1 MKTNLLI
8 VAAGALV
15 LSLGACE
22 KKEEPAKDGVD
33 SATKAVTG
41 GADAVKDAAA
51 KGADAVKD
59 AASKGAEAA
68 KDAGAKVADAAAGA
82 WEAAKNAFAGDNTK
96 TFEGF
101 KTQVADLGKKVEAL
115 PAIAKE
121 PAKKVLDE
129 VNAKIGEGEKL
140 LASLKGA
147 GESDWKAISTKVSDL
162 IPGIKSGLEK
172 LTGMLPK

>member
-8 VAAGALV
+8 VAAGALA

-22 KKEEPAKDGVD
+22 KKEEAPKGALDN
-33 SATKAVTG
+33 ATKAAAT

-59 AASKGAEAA
+59 AAAKGAEAV
-68 KDAGAKVADAAAGA
+68 KDAGTKGAEAVAGA
-82 WEAAKNAFAGDNTK
+82 WEAAKTAFTGDNTK
-96 TFEGF
+96 TFDGF
-101 KTQVADLGKKVEAL
+101 KTQVADLSKKVEAL

>member
-1 MKTNLLI
+1 MKTRLMI
-8 VAAGALV
+8 VAAGALA

-22 KKEEPAKDGVD
+22 KKEEPVKGALD
-33 SATKAVTG
+33 SATKATT
-41 GADAVKDAAA
+41 DAAS

-59 AASKGAEAA
+59 AATKGA
-68 KDAGAKVADAAAGA
+68 DAVKGAAASA
-82 WEAAKNAFAGDNTK
+82 WETAKTAFVGDNSK
-96 TFEGF
+96 MFDGF

-115 PAIAKE
+115 PAVAKE

-129 VNAKIGEGEKL
+129 VAAKVGEGEKL

-147 GESDWKAISTKVSDL
+147 GENDWKAISAKVSDL

>member
-1 MKTNLLI
+1 MKTRLMI
-8 VAAGALV
+8 VAAGALA

-22 KKEEPAKDGVD
+22 KKEEPVKGALD
-33 SATKAVTG
+33 SATKATT
-41 GADAVKDAAA
+41 DAAS

-59 AASKGAEAA
+59 AATKGA
-68 KDAGAKVADAAAGA
+68 DAVKGAAASA
-82 WEAAKNAFAGDNTK
+82 WETAKTAFVGDNSK
-96 TFEGF
+96 MFDGF

-115 PAIAKE
+115 PAVAKE

-129 VNAKIGEGEKL
+129 VAAKVGEGEKL

-147 GESDWKAISTKVSDL
+147 GENDWKAISAKVGDL
-162 IPGIKSGLEK
+162 VPSIKSGLEK

>member
-1 MKTNLLI
+1 MKTRLMI
-8 VAAGALV
+8 VAAGALA

-22 KKEEPAKDGVD
+22 KKEEPVKGELD
-33 SATKAVTG
+33 SATKATT
-41 GADAVKDAAA
+41 DAAS

-59 AASKGAEAA
+59 AATKGADAV
-68 KDAGAKVADAAAGA
+68 KDAATKGADAVKGAAASA
-82 WEAAKNAFAGDNTK
+82 WETAKTAFVGDNSK
-96 TFEGF
+96 MFDGF

-115 PAIAKE
+115 PAVAKE

-129 VNAKIGEGEKL
+129 VAAKVGEGEKL

-147 GESDWKAISTKVSDL
+147 GENDWKAISAKVGDL
-162 IPGIKSGLEK
+162 VPSIKSGLEK

>member
-8 VAAGALV
+8 VAAGALA

-22 KKEEPAKDGVD
+22 KKEEAPKGALDN
-33 SATKAVTG
+33 ATKAAAT

-51 KGADAVKD
+51 KGAEAVKD
-59 AASKGAEAA
+59 AGTKGAEA
-68 KDAGAKVADAAAGA
+68 VAGA
-82 WEAAKNAFAGDNTK
+82 WEAAKTAFAGDNTK
-96 TFEGF
+96 TFDGF
-101 KTQVADLGKKVEAL
+101 KTQVADLSKKVEAL